1 MDSAYETSLVAKG
14 LWSAGI
20 VLCLTAVA
28 ERVSTRVA
36 GTLSGAPLSAVLL
49 YFFVGRD
56 MGTPFVV
63 ESVPHGIAA
72 FSATLAFVLAYY
84 KASSWLTRFV
94 PFGSA
99 LFAVA
104 VFLVVAG
111 GLAAI
116 PFTLITATLTTS
128 CVIVFAVWHFRKIE
142 FIPVSKPV
150 RYTLPLLLVRGGLS
164 AALIVGVIALAEA
177 LGPRWTGLLAG
188 FPSTLLP
195 TLVII
200 HMTYG
205 TANTHAMIR
214 NFPVGMGSIVLYI
227 LSIAFTFPLWGVSG
241 GTAASLAVSLLYL
254 TVIMLWIKARPI
266 PQTERT
272 PLH

>member
-1 MDSAYETSLVAKG
+1 MDSAYETSIVAKV

-36 GTLSGAPLSAVLL
+36 GVLSGAPLSAVLL

-56 MGTPFVV
+56 MGTAYVV

-84 KASSWLTRFV
+84 KASSRLTRFV

-99 LFAVA
+99 LFAVM
-104 VFLVVAG
+104 VFLVVAS

-116 PFTLITATLTTS
+116 PFTLTTATLTTS
-128 CVIVFAVWHFRKIE
+128 CVMVFSIWLFRKIE

-150 RYTLPLLLVRGGLS
+150 RYTLPLLLLRGGLS
-164 AALIVGVIALAEA
+164 AAMIVGVIALAQA

-188 FPSTLLP
+188 FPTTLLP

-200 HMTYG
+200 HMSYG
-205 TANTHAMIR
+205 IGNTHAMIR
-214 NFPVGMGSIVLYI
+214 SFPVGMGSIVLYI
-227 LSIAFTFPLWGVSG
+227 LSIAFTFPHWGAAG
-241 GTAASLAVSLLYL
+241 GTAASLAVSFSYL
-254 TVIMLWIKARPI
+254 TVIMLWIKAR
-266 PQTERT
+266 RT
-272 PLH
+272 PQAAQTPLP

>member
-1 MDSAYETSLVAKG
+1 MDSAYETSLVAKV

-20 VLCLTAVA
+20 VLCLTVVA

-36 GTLSGAPLSAVLL
+36 GVLSGAPLSAVLL
-49 YFFVGRD
+49 YYFVGRD
-56 MGTPFVV
+56 MGTAFVV
-63 ESVPHGIAA
+63 KSVPHGIAA

-84 KASSWLTRFV
+84 KTSSRLTRLI

-99 LFAVA
+99 IVA
-104 VFLVVAG
+104 IVVFLIVAG

-116 PFTLITATLTTS
+116 PFTLTTATLTTS
-128 CVIVFAVWHFRKIE
+128 CVVVFAIWLFRKIE
-142 FIPVSKPV
+142 FIPVAKPV
-150 RYTLPLLLVRGGLS
+150 RYTIPLLLLRGGLS
-164 AALIVGVIALAEA
+164 AAMIIGVIALAEA

-227 LSIAFTFPLWGVSG
+227 LSIAFTFPLWGASG
-241 GTAASLAVSLLYL
+241 GTAASLAVSVSYL
-254 TVIMLWIKARPI
+254 TVIMLWIKARPT
-266 PQTERT
+266 PQAA
-272 PLH
+272 L